1 LELAQG
7 LVIHRPD
14 VVVLDDGIDASAV
27 GMMREVL
34 PAAKVILVW
43 PKGVTAVGAD
53 ARLEPAEVMTSL
65 GSTVARVAG
74 RGTVIAP
81 PRPRNG
87 SQGVVLVPESPAPDH
102 PTDVDVVTVP
112 LAQPEPQEPA
122 ELPEQPPSEHEPG
135 DEARTLPGVTMAPS
149 GRAPSWTYTARRSGP
164 TTRERTRAWA
174 FAAAAVVALLA
185 AFALGSLLP
194 LERTVGIRSLSGN
207 VGGLT
212 SPGPVGG
219 TTTGTSTSPGTYEGV
234 VHVQANGSIRIRA
247 SGDIRLRIDGAAH
260 VLAQG
265 NVRVRGDGVVNSVTA
280 TKVRIRGN
288 GTMRITVADGHI
300 RLRVQGSV
308 TAQGKGTVRVGG
320 QGSFLITHRP
330 LG

>member
-1 LELAQG
+1 ML
-7 LVIHRPD
+7 
-14 VVVLDDGIDASAV
+14 
-27 GMMREVL
+27 REVL

-53 ARLEPAEVMTSL
+53 ARLEPSEVMTSL

-87 SQGVVLVPESPAPDH
+87 SRGVVLVPESAPDH
-102 PTDVDVVTVP
+102 PSEADVVTVP
-112 LAQPEPQEPA
+112 PAQPESQEPA
-122 ELPEQPPSEHEPG
+122 EPPEETPSEHEPG
-135 DEARTLPGVTMAPS
+135 EGTQTRPGVTMPPF
-149 GRAPSWTYTARRSGP
+149 GRAPSWTYTAPHPAP
-164 TTRERTRAWA
+164 TTRERARTWA

-194 LERTVGIRSLSGN
+194 FERTVAIRSLSGS
-207 VGGLT
+207 VGDLT
-212 SPGPVGG
+212 SPEPGGG
-219 TTTGTSTSPGTYEGV
+219 TTTVTSTSPGTYEGV

-247 SGDIRLRIDGAAH
+247 SGDIRLRIDGAVH

-265 NVRVRGDGVVNSVTA
+265 NVTVRGDGVVNNVTA
-280 TKVRIRGN
+280 TKVRVRGS

-308 TAQGKGTVRVGG
+308 TARGEGIVRVAG